1 MPARVAV
8 RENSF
13 PAQVITIGPH
23 ALTADEPVPVGQ
35 DTGPTPVDLLLA
47 ALGACTSMTVRMYAK
62 RHGWTLTGVE
72 VDVRLDRTQGPR
84 GRIVKD
90 VRLSGELEPD
100 QITRLTAVADRCP
113 VHRILSDPLPI
124 TSRTVLASPASP

>member
-1 MPARVAV
+1 MPARVTV
-8 RENSF
+8 RENGF
-13 PAQVITIGPH
+13 PTQVITIGPH
-23 ALTADEPVPVGQ
+23 ALTADEPAPVGQ

-62 RHGWTLTGVE
+62 RHGWSLTAVE
-72 VDVRLDRTQGPR
+72 VDVRLDRTQSPR

-90 VRLSGELEPD
+90 VRLYGELEPEH
-100 QITRLTAVADRCP
+100 ITRLNAVADACP

-124 TSRTVLASPASP
+124 TSQTVLASPVTA